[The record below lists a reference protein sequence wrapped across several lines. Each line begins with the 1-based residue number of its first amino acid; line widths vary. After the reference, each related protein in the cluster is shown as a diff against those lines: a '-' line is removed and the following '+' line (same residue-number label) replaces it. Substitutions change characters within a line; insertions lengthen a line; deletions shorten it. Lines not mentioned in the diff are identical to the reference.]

1 MAGEID
7 VVQKCGV
14 CNEQVGSFS
23 VKQENMMLS
32 SRARVWCPSCQDNTP
47 ELRELAGRVESIQ
60 REVDSLPPAGS
71 S

>member
-32 SRARVWCPSCQDNTP
+32 SRARVWCASCQDNTP

>member
-1 MAGEID
+1 MAGEMD
-7 VVQKCGV
+7 VVQRCGV
-14 CNEQVGSFS
+14 CNEEVGTFS

-32 SRARVWCPSCQDNTP
+32 SRAKVWCPRCQDNTP
-47 ELRELAGRVESIQ
+47 ERRELAGRRESIQ

>member
-1 MAGEID
+1 MAEEIN

-14 CNEQVGSFS
+14 CDEEVGTFS
-23 VKQENMMLS
+23 VKQENLMLS
-32 SRARVWCPSCQDNTP
+32 SRARIWCPRCQSNTP
-47 ELRELAGRVESIQ
+47 ERRELAGRLESIK